1 MSAPSDTGA
10 TPFHDL
16 ARYVAIPRVTA
27 LRLAPDGS
35 WLAAAVQ
42 TLAPDR
48 KKYLTS
54 IWRIPASPASQEAP
68 RQLTRS
74 PKGEK
79 NPRFLPDGSLL
90 FISERPGAPA
100 GTSGSPG
107 SSQAPDEPADP
118 GRDDP
123 AAGQQALWL
132 LPADGGEAV
141 WVAGRPGGIS
151 AAETAG
157 RDGVIV
163 CSAAVMPGAGA
174 DPADDARL
182 RREREQAGVT
192 AILHEAVP
200 VRYWDHDLGP
210 AQLRLFAAAAPE
222 TPETPETSG
231 QGGDSGD
238 SGVSGDSGDPVAAAR
253 ALPRELTPA
262 PGRALDEQSFCV
274 SADGTTVASGWWR
287 WEDGGD
293 CHAEL
298 AVIDVPSGARRTA
311 LSAPGFD
318 YEHPAIAP
326 DGRHVACIRSAHHTP
341 DGPGDV
347 TIVLCSPGGATPLEP
362 PAALCSPGGT
372 TPLEPPAALRAPA
385 EVLADTPA
393 LAGPEGPDSLAGND
407 RLSVG
412 PGGPEGPESLAGHDR
427 LSVGPGG
434 PEGPD
439 SLAGNDRLAV
449 GPGGGGERD
458 LLAGFDR
465 RPVELAWAPDSKSLY
480 FTADDRGRRPV
491 FRVQAGTEDAAG
503 DVTRISADDGA
514 YTDLC
519 PAADGRCI
527 FALRSSV
534 GEPPTPVRLE
544 AAAGQEPERLASP
557 GSPLALPGRLTEIET
572 AAADGMGIRSWLVL
586 PGTASVQTPAPLVLW
601 VHGGPMS
608 SWNSWSWRWN
618 PWLLAA
624 RGYAV
629 LLPDPALSTGYGQDF
644 IARAYHQWGGRP
656 FADVMAATDAAVAR
670 PDIDGSR
677 TAMMGGSY
685 GGYLAN
691 WAAGHTDRFRAI
703 VSHASLW
710 VLDQMFG
717 TTDLPMFW
725 RPQFGDPLTA
735 PERYEA
741 NSPHRHI
748 ASIRTPML
756 VIHGNKD
763 YRVPVGEALRLWWDL
778 SRHGADAK
786 FLYFPDENHWIL
798 SPGHAAL
805 WYDTVFAFLAQH
817 VLGEPWRRPELL
829 LSVLARG
836 GDPPEPPAALRA
848 RAAVLRRH
856 TGRSPGL
863 KARFAGPVT
872 SASP

>member
-16 ARYVAIPRVTA
+16 ARYVAIPRLTA

-48 KKYLTS
+48 KKFLTS

-68 RQLTRS
+68 RQVTRS

-90 FISERPGAPA
+90 FISERPGALA

-107 SSQAPDEPADP
+107 SSQAPDEPAGP

-123 AAGQQALWL
+123 AGEPALWL
-132 LPADGGEAV
+132 LPAGGGEAV
-141 WVAGRPGGIS
+141 WVAGHPGGIS
-151 AAETAG
+151 AAETAE

-210 AQLRLFAAAAPE
+210 AQLRLFAATGPE
-222 TPETPETSG
+222 TPG
-231 QGGDSGD
+231 QGGDSGAP
-238 SGVSGDSGDPVAAAR
+238 GDSGDPVAAAR

-262 PGRALDEQSFCV
+262 PGRALDQQSFCV

-293 CHAEL
+293 SRAEL
-298 AVIDVPSGARRTA
+298 AVIDVPSGARRTV

-347 TIVLCSPGGATPLEP
+347 TIVLSSPGGATPLEP
-362 PAALCSPGGT
+362 PAAL
-372 TPLEPPAALRAPA
+372 RAPA
-385 EVLADTPA
+385 QVLADTPA
-393 LAGPEGPDSLAGND
+393 LAEAS
-407 RLSVG
+407 G
-412 PGGPEGPESLAGHDR
+412 PGSLAGH
-427 LSVGPGG
+427 G
-434 PEGPD
+434 
-439 SLAGNDRLAV
+439 RLAV
-449 GPGGGGERD
+449 GPAGERD

-465 RPVELAWAPDSKSLY
+465 RPVELAWAPDSLALY
-480 FTADDRGRRPV
+480 FTADDQGRCPV
-491 FRVQAGTEDAAG
+491 FRVETGTGE
-503 DVTRISADDGA
+503 VTRITADDGA
-514 YTDLC
+514 YTGLC
-519 PAADGRCI
+519 PSPDGRYL

-534 GEPPTPVRLE
+534 DEPPTPVRLE
-544 AAAGQEPERLASP
+544 AAGGQKPERLASP
-557 GSPLALPGRLTEIET
+557 GSPLTLPGRLTEIEAT
-572 AAADGMGIRSWLVL
+572 ADDGTRIRSWLVL
-586 PGTASVQTPAPLVLW
+586 PRTASAEAPAPLLLW

-618 PWLLAA
+618 PWLMAA

-644 IARAYHQWGGRP
+644 IARAYHQWGARP
-656 FADVMAATDAAVAR
+656 FADVMAATDAAVNR

-685 GGYLAN
+685 GGYMAN
-691 WAAGHTDRFRAI
+691 WVAGHTSRFRAI

-710 VLDQMFG
+710 VLDQMLG

-725 RPQFGDPLTA
+725 RPQFGDPLTS
-735 PERYEA
+735 PGRYEE
-741 NSPHRHI
+741 NSPHRHV

-798 SPGHAAL
+798 SPGHAAV
-805 WYDTVFAFLAQH
+805 WYETVFAFLAQH
-817 VLGEPWRRPELL
+817 VLGEPWRRPALL
-829 LSVLARG
+829 
-836 GDPPEPPAALRA
+836 
-848 RAAVLRRH
+848 
-856 TGRSPGL
+856 
-863 KARFAGPVT
+863 
-872 SASP
+872 